1 MSGNNPHN
9 EVFETKSPF
18 NEELKDTFNRIWAD
32 IDENSRLSSE
42 EAEKRLATEG
52 IKWQQS
58 LRSRPLYQLSQELG
72 AANKEQVVEQ
82 ANDEFMNQL
91 LIKLVNC
98 IKYQADEKS
107 STDLQYFLS
116 EHKERLSEEHKRAK
130 ANADTVEDRYL
141 DLCDDL
147 PLYSVRIHERE
158 IECAGL
164 ISNLEYCNK
173 EFWSTLLYEQSR
185 NFNLK
190 LIHSTSS
197 FFDEV
202 QQLEELLKA
211 PI

>member
-1 MSGNNPHN
+1 M
-9 EVFETKSPF
+9 K
-18 NEELKDTFNRIWAD
+18 
-32 IDENSRLSSE
+32 
-42 EAEKRLATEG
+42 
-52 IKWQQS
+52 
-58 LRSRPLYQLSQELG
+58 
-72 AANKEQVVEQ
+72 
-82 ANDEFMNQL
+82 FMNQL
-91 LIKLVNC
+91 LTKLVNC

-107 STDLQYFLS
+107 ATDLQHFLS
-116 EHKERLSEEHKRAK
+116 EHKERLSAEHKRAK

-173 EFWSTLLYEQSR
+173 EFWSTLLCEQSK

-202 QQLEELLKA
+202 QRLERTIESADLKICCCIEGYKNVDKISLCAGLLLAGLSK
-211 PI
+211 